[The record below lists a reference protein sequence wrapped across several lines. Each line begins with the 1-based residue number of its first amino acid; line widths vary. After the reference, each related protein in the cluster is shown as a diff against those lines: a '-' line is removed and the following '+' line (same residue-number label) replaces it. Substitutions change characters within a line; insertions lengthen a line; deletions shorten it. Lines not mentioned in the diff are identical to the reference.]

1 MDITK
6 NKKPTVLVLG
16 ATGLLGYHCAKV
28 FQHKYRVVQTYNT
41 HPIDQRYCVKLDLS
55 QPSDQLNKLLSQYR
69 PDVVVNTVAY
79 VTVDGCEEKPYL
91 AKRLNADFVGELV
104 DCMQELQLQN
114 SHLIQISSDSV
125 YGKRAAGKASK
136 WRESDHANP
145 LSVYA
150 ASKLDS
156 EKEAFRHVGKSSV
169 LRTAFY
175 GINPHSEKSLL
186 WWIINNARN
195 GVVMDGWENVFFSP
209 VSARTLSNVIYD
221 MVEAGIQGL
230 FNVGSVDSC
239 SKYSF
244 VDAVCQELEIDSGVN
259 KITCNHRGSEVIRP
273 EYSVLDSS
281 KLAGVLNWDCEWRK
295 DLADYMS
302 TLPKNT
308 TL

>member
-1 MDITK
+1 MTLE
-6 NKKPTVLVLG
+6 NRPTVLVLG
-16 ATGLLGYHCAKV
+16 ASGLLGYHCVQA
-28 FQHKYRVVQTYNT
+28 FQRKYRIIQTYHT
-41 HPIDQRYCVKLDLS
+41 HPIADNHSVRLDLS
-55 QPSDQLNKLLSQYR
+55 QSNKQIRTILRQYR
-69 PDVVVNTVAY
+69 PDIIINTVAY
-79 VTVDGCEEKPYL
+79 VTVDGCEKDPEI
-91 AKRLNADFVGELV
+91 AKRLNVDLVRELV
-104 DCMQELQLQN
+104 DCMSDLHLQDC
-114 SHLIQISSDSV
+114 HFIQISSDSV
-125 YGKRAAGKASK
+125 YGKKADGITSK